1 MSWFSRRRQ
10 WHLGHKVVSCFV
22 EFVYGLRPPPS
33 PFLPSRLP
41 RRRRAQQPLLGSTAR
56 YSSTVLQG
64 LSSFVAADVSS
75 PRKRSRMSA
84 RFQGSAIFS
93 LLAFQRTRWHAR
105 SCAFRD
111 KTLRGQAS
119 PEYQILPPL
128 FGAMEPT
135 ACVCSDAKPSQSVV
149 APRARRKCPF
159 VTGAKRCSTGD
170 TSPQS
175 SAGFPP
181 AAEEAQPDR
190 RSQIARR
197 AGPTGH
203 CSAPPRG
210 ADLSAGPAFLRG
222 TKASGALP
230 RSEPLRGSLLRARQ
244 PPSQENML
252 GPSLQWMESDS
263 LQDHP
268 LALSTIH

>member
-1 MSWFSRRRQ
+1 MASDLPHRPSSPRACHGGAGPSSPCLARPRGIARQCCRAYRPSWRPMF
-10 WHLGHKVVSCFV
+10 
-22 EFVYGLRPPPS
+22 LRHANA
-33 PFLPSRLP
+33 RGC
-41 RRRRAQQPLLGSTAR
+41 LLGSR
-56 YSSTVLQG
+56 DPPSSLC
-64 LSSFVAADVSS
+64 LLF
-75 PRKRSRMSA
+75 RRM
-84 RFQGSAIFS
+84 
-93 LLAFQRTRWHAR
+93 RWHAR

-263 LQDHP
+263 LQGHP